1 MTTVAGVALAVCLL
15 FDGRTE
21 RAMRALWDR
30 LEELGVPTLRSH
42 THGRHVPHLS
52 YSVLR
57 SWELDQVRAA
67 VEALPDDGA
76 FALRFDAMGM
86 FRRGRSWLVPS
97 VTSDLVRRQERAV
110 AAVTAAGAE
119 LHKHYAP
126 GVWTP
131 HCTVAPR
138 VPLSLLPTLAATV
151 YDVLPM
157 PAQVERAALV
167 DSALGRVYP
176 LSRIP

>member
-1 MTTVAGVALAVCLL
+1 VALAFCLL

-30 LEELGVPTLRSH
+30 LEDLGVPTLRSH

-52 YSVLR
+52 YSVMR
-57 SWELDQVRAA
+57 SWDLDQVRTA
-67 VEALPDDGA
+67 VEALPDDGPLD
-76 FALRFDAMGM
+76 LRFDALGV

-97 VTSDLVRRQERAV
+97 VTSELVRRQERAV
-110 AAVTAAGAE
+110 AAVGATGAE

-131 HCTVAPR
+131 HCTLAPR
-138 VPLSLLPTLAATV
+138 VPLSSLPTLAATV
-151 YDVLPM
+151 YDVLPI
-157 PAQVERAALV
+157 PARAERAALV
-167 DSALGRVYP
+167 DSSLGRVYP
-176 LSRIP
+176 LSSIP